1 MHGKI
6 TLALP
11 SKGAIA
17 EPTYN
22 FLKDCSLKVYK
33 PNERQYVGLMP
44 KIREVDVLFQR
55 VKDVVYKVS
64 DGTAQ
69 FGITGYDVVKENF
82 HQDLIVIHDQL
93 GYGHCQLVVAVPE
106 MWADVTSMA
115 DLLDV
120 SLDFREYKQRNI
132 RVATTYPNMTRA
144 FLHRNGIHHFTI
156 VKADGAI
163 EAAPTIG
170 YADFVVDLTQT
181 GTTLRENHLKIIGD
195 GIIVESQACLIGNK
209 RVLTQDK
216 TAQHVLKIML
226 EHMDAAIIGRQ
237 YVQVTVN
244 ICGETPEEVGRK
256 LGSHPLTKGL
266 QGPSLTPIYSGEDGT
281 TERWFTATLTLKNST
296 MMDVVDY
303 LRTIGG
309 TQIVSSPVHSV
320 FMPESETYKRVLE
333 KLEHA

>member
-1 MHGKI
+1 MTDKV

-22 FLKDCSLKVYK
+22 FLKDCSLKIHK
-33 PNERQYVGLMP
+33 PNERQYVGRIP
-44 KIREVDVLFQR
+44 KIAEVEVLFQR
-55 VKDVVYKVS
+55 VKDVLYKVS

-69 FGITGYDVVKENF
+69 LGITGYDVVKENF
-82 HQDLIVIHDQL
+82 HQDLLVIHPQL

-115 DLLDV
+115 DVLDV
-120 SLDFREYKQRNI
+120 SLDFREQKYRNI
-132 RVATTYPNMTRA
+132 RVATTYPNMTRE
-144 FLHRNGIHHFTI
+144 FLHQNGIHHFTI

-195 GIIVESQACLIGNK
+195 GIIVDSQACLIGNK
-209 RVLTQDK
+209 RLIASSK
-216 TAQHVLKIML
+216 TAQNVLRTIL
-226 EHMDAAIIGRQ
+226 EHMDAAIVGRK
-237 YVQVTVN
+237 YMQVTVN
-244 ICGETPEEVGRK
+244 ICGNSAEDIGNK
-256 LGSHPLTKGL
+256 LDSHDLTRGL
-266 QGPSLTPIYSGEDGT
+266 EGPTIAPIYSAPSGSSEK
-281 TERWFTATLTLKNST
+281 WYTATLTLQSNT

-309 TQIVSSPVHSV
+309 TQIVATPVHSV
-320 FMPESETYKRVLE
+320 FMPESETYKRVLDA
-333 KLEHA
+333 LR